1 MWRNNIFNI
10 LSQLSESYLIDFS
23 SSCQVSFVAQDD
35 YHNLER
41 KKAVIVIVIGCTSF
55 GFDTKLR

>member
-1 MWRNNIFNI
+1 MRRYNISNI

-35 YHNLER
+35 YHNLE
-41 KKAVIVIVIGCTSF
+41 KNKTVIVIGCKSF